1 MKSTT
6 QQIRKIEAR
15 EPKVSGNGMTARNTP
30 TYHCDSHGTIPA
42 KQNVKATV
50 NSVLSKIKK

>member
-15 EPKVSGNGMTARNTP
+15 EPKVSGNVPMAANKP
-30 TYHCDSHGTIPA
+30 TGHRDLSGVIPSGT
-42 KQNVKATV
+42 NVKATV
-50 NSVLSKIKK
+50 AKVLSKIK

>member
-15 EPKVSGNGMTARNTP
+15 EPKVSGNVPLARNTP
-30 TYHCDSHGTIPA
+30 TGHRDLRGSIPA
-42 KQNVKATV
+42 GANVKATV
-50 NSVLSKIKK
+50 AKVLSKIK